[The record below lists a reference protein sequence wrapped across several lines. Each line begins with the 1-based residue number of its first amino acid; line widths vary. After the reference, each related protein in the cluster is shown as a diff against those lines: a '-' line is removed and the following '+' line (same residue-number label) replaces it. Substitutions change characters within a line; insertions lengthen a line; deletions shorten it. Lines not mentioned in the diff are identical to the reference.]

1 MIYEKTRKTK
11 EAKKPKRKIKRGK
24 ATKKKKKKEKRRR
37 DLREERRRIR
47 KNRGFATDRM
57 RMRRRPTK
65 SYPNVRIIIVITE
78 SKLLYI
84 NSSNEKQM

>member
-1 MIYEKTRKTK
+1 MRKQ
-11 EAKKPKRKIKRGK
+11 EKPKRQKNQKEKSKGEKQQKR
-24 ATKKKKKKEKRRR
+24 KKKKEKRRR